1 MQTPAVSA
9 LRRERQ
15 GDQKFQ
21 LGFTLRSDQPELERA
36 LALAKEKPHRSPQVK
51 METAPAC
58 PMPRTLN
65 TIVFDREYP
74 AAQAGIEFRM

>member
-15 GDQKFQ
+15 GDQKFK

-36 LALAKEKPHRSPQVK
+36 LGLAKEKPHRSPQVK
-51 METAPAC
+51 METAPVC
-58 PMPRTLN
+58 PTPSTLN
-65 TIVFDREYP
+65 TIVFDREYH
-74 AAQAGIEFRM
+74 AAQ